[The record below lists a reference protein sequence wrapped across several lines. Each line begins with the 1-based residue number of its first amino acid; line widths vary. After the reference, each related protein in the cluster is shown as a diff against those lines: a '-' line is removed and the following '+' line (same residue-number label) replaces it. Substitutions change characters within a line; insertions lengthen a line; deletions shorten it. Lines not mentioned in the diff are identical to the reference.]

1 MKIKID
7 TRLIDDNLC
16 SLEKENEGNNIIFS
30 TIHFHKE
37 YKIIFTPSSKRD
49 WFIVNKSDILCIRS
63 DFDKDITSMS
73 YGRVA
78 SGTAISSNNEIY
90 ISLLNENAI
99 AISPTKAATEYVI
112 FVDRFDLVEGE

>member
-16 SLEKENEGNNIIFS
+16 SLEKENKGNNIIFS

-37 YKIIFTPSSKRD
+37 YKIIFTPLSKRD
-49 WFIVNKSDILCIRS
+49 WFVVNKSDILCITS

-78 SGTAISSNNEIY
+78 SGTTISSNNEIY

-99 AISPTKAATEYVI
+99 AISPTRAATEYVI
-112 FVDRFDLVEGE
+112 FVDRLDLVEGE

>member
-16 SLEKENEGNNIIFS
+16 SLEKENKGNNTIFS
-30 TIHFHKE
+30 VIRFHKE
-37 YKIIFTPSSKRD
+37 YKIIFTPLSKRD
-49 WFIVNKSDILCIRS
+49 WFVINESDILCITS
-63 DFDKDITSMS
+63 DFDKDITSIS
-73 YGRVA
+73 CRIVI
-78 SGTAISSNNEIY
+78 SGTVISSNDEIY

-99 AISPTKAATEYVI
+99 TISANRSATEYVI

>member
-7 TRLIDDNLC
+7 TRLIDGNLC

-37 YKIIFTPSSKRD
+37 YEIIFTPLSKRD

-63 DFDKDITSMS
+63 DFDKNITSIS
-73 YGRVA
+73 CRIVI
-78 SGTAISSNNEIY
+78 SGTVISSNDEIY
-90 ISLLNENAI
+90 ISLLNENTI
-99 AISPTKAATEYVI
+99 TISANRSATEYVI

>member
-16 SLEKENEGNNIIFS
+16 SLEKENKGNNIIFS

-37 YKIIFTPSSKRD
+37 YKIIFTPLSKRD
-49 WFIVNKSDILCIRS
+49 WFIINESDILCITS

-78 SGTAISSNNEIY
+78 SGTTISSNNEIY

-99 AISPTKAATEYVI
+99 AISPTRAATEYVI

>member
-16 SLEKENEGNNIIFS
+16 SLEKENKGNNIIFS

-37 YKIIFTPSSKRD
+37 YKIIFTPLSKRD
-49 WFIVNKSDILCIRS
+49 WFVVNKSDILCITS

-78 SGTAISSNNEIY
+78 SGTTISSNNEIY

-99 AISPTKAATEYVI
+99 AISPTRAATEYVI

>member
-16 SLEKENEGNNIIFS
+16 SLEKENKGNNTIFS
-30 TIHFHKE
+30 VIRFHKE
-37 YKIIFTPSSKRD
+37 YEIIFTPLYKRD
-49 WFIVNKSDILCIRS
+49 WFVINESDILCITS

-78 SGTAISSNNEIY
+78 SGTVISSNNEIY

-99 AISPTKAATEYVI
+99 TISPNRAATEYVI
-112 FVDRFDLVEGE
+112 FVDRLDLVEGE

>member
-16 SLEKENEGNNIIFS
+16 SLEKENKGNNIIFS

-37 YKIIFTPSSKRD
+37 YKIIFTPLSKRD
-49 WFIVNKSDILCIRS
+49 WFVVNKSDILCITS

-78 SGTAISSNNEIY
+78 SGTTISSNNEIY

-99 AISPTKAATEYVI
+99 TISPTRAATEYVI
-112 FVDRFDLVEGE
+112 FVDRLDLVEGE

>member
-30 TIHFHKE
+30 TIRFHKE
-37 YKIIFTPSSKRD
+37 YNIIFTPSSKRD
-49 WFIVNKSDILCIRS
+49 WFIINKSDILCIRS

-73 YGRVA
+73 YSRVA
-78 SGTAISSNNEIY
+78 SGAAISSNNEIY
-90 ISLLNENAI
+90 ISLLNKNAI
-99 AISPTKAATEYVI
+99 VISSTKAAAEYVI
-112 FVDRFDLVEGE
+112 FVDRLDLVEGE

>member
-16 SLEKENEGNNIIFS
+16 SLEKENKGNNIIFS

-37 YKIIFTPSSKRD
+37 YKIIFTPLSKRD
-49 WFIVNKSDILCIRS
+49 WFVVNKSDILCITS

-73 YGRVA
+73 YGRVV
-78 SGTAISSNNEIY
+78 SGAAISSNNEIY

-99 AISPTKAATEYVI
+99 TISANRSATEYVI